1 MTMPRKTLKSQ
12 TITVEDYYSERFLH
26 VETELRH
33 QRELMKIGFDTM
45 NKRFEDMNKRFDA
58 VDKRFDATREEMN
71 RRFDVVDKRF
81 ETIREDMNIRFEA
94 SDKRFDSLTIRMDR
108 FMIWSFGITL
118 TSSGLIIA
126 AIKYWR

>member
-33 QRELMKIGFDTM
+33 QRELMKMGFDEM
-45 NKRFEDMNKRFDA
+45 NRRFETVDKRFVSLLDEMNRRFDA
-58 VDKRFDATREEMN
+58 VDK
-71 RRFDVVDKRF
+71 
-81 ETIREDMNIRFEA
+81 RFEA

-118 TSSGLIIA
+118 SCSGIIIA